1 MNKIQL
7 FGVVG
12 LLLVLWFMLADSKS
26 SDASA
31 QTKMAWEQPAICTI
45 NTSDWPCLEEKGC

>member
-7 FGVVG
+7 FGIVG
-12 LLLVLWFMLADSKS
+12 ILLVLWFMLTDSES
-26 SDASA
+26 SNANA
-31 QTKMAWEQPAICTI
+31 QTTVAWEQPSVCTI